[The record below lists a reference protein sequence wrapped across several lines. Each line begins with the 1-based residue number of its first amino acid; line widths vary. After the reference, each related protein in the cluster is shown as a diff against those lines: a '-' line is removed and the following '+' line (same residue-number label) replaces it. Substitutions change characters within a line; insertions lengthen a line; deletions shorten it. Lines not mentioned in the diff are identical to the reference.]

1 MRHFGTHRSKD
12 VKYYLE
18 NVYANPSARLQP
30 LKTPDIEI
38 IRPFDV
44 FGICIA
50 ESETISQLA
59 GNRLRKGSTADFHYP
74 VPFFCDISFLLYKSK
89 QEFIGWCSSSTSHLC
104 HSTMPLAH
112 ATKPKTRLL
121 PLETRRLTSNSC
133 SSSCSFSCSS
143 GLLVS
148 ILTMAR
154 YGDKLRKPVPRSYR
168 ISGL

>member
-1 MRHFGTHRSKD
+1 VRHFGTHRSKD

-89 QEFIGWCSSSTSHLC
+89 QEFIGWCSSST
-104 HSTMPLAH
+104 
-112 ATKPKTRLL
+112 
-121 PLETRRLTSNSC
+121 
-133 SSSCSFSCSS
+133 CSFSCSS

-148 ILTMAR
+148 ILTVAR